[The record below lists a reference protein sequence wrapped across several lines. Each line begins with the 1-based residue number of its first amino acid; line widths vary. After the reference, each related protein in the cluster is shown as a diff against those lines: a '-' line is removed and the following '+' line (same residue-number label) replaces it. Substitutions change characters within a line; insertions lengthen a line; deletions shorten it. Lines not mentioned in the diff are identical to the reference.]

1 MRAKRDAPVTQP
13 LNACSRPPSDSA
25 GSRAGSLRMGLR
37 LEYLTVGWN
46 VIGGLV
52 ASAAA
57 IGAGSVALLG
67 FGLDSFVEA
76 ASAGILVWRLRK
88 ESHSASPDEMERL
101 DRRARR
107 LVGVSLYVL
116 AAFILLDAA
125 RALWIRERP
134 EPSRIG
140 IAITALSIGVIAW
153 LSRAKRRVAVALGS
167 RALESDAFQT
177 SACWWLSVIT
187 LAGVLLNAVTGW
199 WWADPAAAIGMTPM
213 LFREA
218 REAWHGEE
226 CCA

>member
-1 MRAKRDAPVTQP
+1 MEP
-13 LNACSRPPSDSA
+13 LESRSRPPSDFP
-25 GSRAGSLRMGLR
+25 GQRTGLLRTGLR

-46 VIGGLV
+46 VVEGVV

-67 FGLDSFVEA
+67 FGLDSFIEV
-76 ASAGILVWRLRK
+76 ASAGILVWRLRR
-88 ESHSASPDEMERL
+88 ESHPVTPDELDRL

-116 AAFILLDAA
+116 AAFILLDAV
-125 RALWIRERP
+125 RALWSRERP
-134 EPSRIG
+134 ESSPVG
-140 IAITALSIGVIAW
+140 IAITALSIGVMMW

-187 LAGVLLNAVTGW
+187 LGGVLLNALGGW
-199 WWADPAAAIGMTPM
+199 WWADPAAAIGMTP
-213 LFREA
+213 LLLREA
-218 REAWHGEE
+218 REAWQGED
-226 CCA
+226 CCT